1 MVRTKKMENAWAIF
15 DWANSVYAL
24 VISAAV
30 FPAYFLSVTDPVLN
44 FYGWKISNSSFYS
57 LIISGAFLVMAFLSP
72 LLSGIAD
79 YGNKKKLFLKFF
91 TTLGSLACICLYFFK
106 GMSTIEIGAWGFI
119 FATIGF
125 AGGLVFYN
133 AYLPVVA
140 KPSDFDRVSAK
151 GFAFGYFGS
160 VLLLIVNLV
169 TILHPDWFGFE
180 SSALATRVSFLL
192 VGIWW
197 ISFAQISF
205 RAMPSD
211 SNKPL
216 ENGIITK
223 GYKEIKKVMNELKS
237 LPEVKRFLIGFFFY
251 NSGVQT
257 VLYLAASFA
266 KVELK
271 FMTTELIIIILLLQ
285 LVGLV
290 GALMFSRLS
299 KLKGNKVT
307 LVIILVIWV
316 FICIFAY
323 FVYTKSLFY
332 VVAALVGMVM
342 GGVQSLS
349 RATYSKLIY
358 QHKDELASYYSFYD
372 VLEKFAIVIGTFGF
386 GFVEWLTGSMRTS
399 VLVLILYFL
408 VGLYFIIPLKVP
420 RIIEDRE

>member
-1 MVRTKKMENAWAIF
+1 
-15 DWANSVYAL
+15 
-24 VISAAV
+24 
-30 FPAYFLSVTDPVLN
+30 
-44 FYGWKISNSSFYS
+44 
-57 LIISGAFLVMAFLSP
+57 
-72 LLSGIAD
+72 
-79 YGNKKKLFLKFF
+79 
-91 TTLGSLACICLYFFK
+91 
-106 GMSTIEIGAWGFI
+106 
-119 FATIGF
+119 
-125 AGGLVFYN
+125 
-133 AYLPVVA
+133 
-140 KPSDFDRVSAK
+140 
-151 GFAFGYFGS
+151 
-160 VLLLIVNLV
+160 
-169 TILHPDWFGFE
+169 
-180 SSALATRVSFLL
+180 
-192 VGIWW
+192 
-197 ISFAQISF
+197 
-205 RAMPSD
+205 MPSD

-299 KLKGNKVT
+299 KLKGNKVA